1 MIPKRKKVAVV
12 YGSSI
17 PIPPMRGGAPAIVI
31 YNQIK
36 DLQNKNYIIKVFSNW
51 EDGIDQYNK
60 QKEIFTNVRLN
71 KFDKILDSLVFRIP
85 YTIIIFIF
93 RFYYL
98 RITYT
103 I

>member
-36 DLQNKNYIIKVFSNW
+36 GFQNKNYIIKVF
-51 EDGIDQYNK
+51 
-60 QKEIFTNVRLN
+60 
-71 KFDKILDSLVFRIP
+71 
-85 YTIIIFIF
+85 
-93 RFYYL
+93 
-98 RITYT
+98 
-103 I
+103 